1 MSFLKQ
7 EGFEL
12 IKSKRTL
19 EMLVVDRDHEF
30 RELAAVLQI
39 PKTVRDWESFILNV
53 CLEVDSIFK
62 KWSGQE
68 PLEPLSNLKSMNIMR
83 QLSHNKKTM
92 IELTHLLNLSYT
104 IANEFKEIYSRL

>member
-1 MSFLKQ
+1 MTFLKQ
-7 EGFEL
+7 RDFESM
-12 IKSKRTL
+12 KSKKSL

-30 RELAAVLQI
+30 RELASVLQI
-39 PKTVRDWESFILNV
+39 PNTVKNWEEFILNI

-68 PLEPLSNLKSMNIMR
+68 ALEPLSNLKSMNIMR

-92 IELTHLLNLSYT
+92 IEVTHMLNLSYT